1 MFNKKIKIRFIEI
14 IVVTLVVTAF
24 ITYEI
29 SYVSGIDDYISDECW
44 YVSAARNI
52 LRKIFNVTPKFTNE
66 NITIT
71 IEIVSPIDNE
81 QYSNWL
87 YDLKNF
93 VTYGL
98 KGKVLKDESYYVYND
113 QGNYLPAL
121 CVEIPKE
128 NLKFVH
134 LAPHEKQYAVGYCY
148 PNANGVLDYLNLEH
162 PPLVKYVIGLMLYLV
177 GDKPILWRIPSIIL
191 AAAILI
197 LMYLSIRKIIP
208 ETNTAIVLGVIAM
221 LVTIFDITF
230 RSLSMVAMLDIYV
243 AFFTYLTYYL
253 ALNGLMLPAIIT
265 LGLSASSKF
274 NGAFPFLA
282 LIAKAIK
289 DFDLYRIVLFI
300 VLIFMIPITL
310 FLVLS
315 IPLINYL
322 GFETWWANGV
332 IGAISWHLSIKTLGG
347 PPQSAPWE
355 WFLGIN
361 PFPLHLVYDPNTGQ
375 WVADLI
381 ARGNPPLYILT
392 LVLSIF
398 LIPVFKDLPDEG
410 FTYVYTWSTYLFYIV
425 IWFLG
430 ARTQYSF
437 YMVQL
442 VPLMYT
448 LLFMEIWYLMTP
460 LNRVLQV
467 LKAWKELL
475 KSLFNV
481 LSKIPK

>member
-1 MFNKKIKIRFIEI
+1 MFNKKVKIRFIEI

-52 LRKIFNVTPKFTNE
+52 LRKIFNVTPKFTDE

-81 QYSNWL
+81 QYNNWL

-177 GDKPILWRIPSIIL
+177 GDKPILWRIPSILL

-289 DFDLYRIVLFI
+289 DFDLYRIILFI
-300 VLIFMIPITL
+300 ILIFMIPITL

>member
-1 MFNKKIKIRFIEI
+1 MFNKKVKIRFIEI

-81 QYSNWL
+81 QYNNWL

-177 GDKPILWRIPSIIL
+177 GDKPILWRIPSILL

-289 DFDLYRIVLFI
+289 DFDLYRIILFI
-300 VLIFMIPITL
+300 ILIFMIPITL

-332 IGAISWHLSIKTLGG
+332 IGAVSWHLSIKTLGG

>member
-1 MFNKKIKIRFIEI
+1 MSGKKLRFIEI
-14 IVVTLVVTAF
+14 IVVTLVITAF
-24 ITYEI
+24 ITYEV
-29 SYVSGIDDYISDECW
+29 SYANGIDDYISDECW

-52 LRKIFNVTPKFTNE
+52 LRKIFNATPKFTSE
-66 NITIT
+66 NITVT
-71 IEIVSPIDNE
+71 IEIVSPIDSE

-93 VTYGL
+93 VIYGL
-98 KGKVLKDESYYVYND
+98 RGRVLKDESYYVYND

-121 CVEIPKE
+121 CVEISKE

-177 GDKPILWRIPSIIL
+177 GDKPILWRIPSILL

-208 ETNTAIVLGVIAM
+208 EINTAIVLGVIAM

-253 ALNGLMLPAIIT
+253 ALNGSMLPAIVT

-282 LIAKAIK
+282 LIAKTIR
-289 DFDLYRIVLFI
+289 DFDLHRIILFI
-300 VLIFMIPITL
+300 ILIFAIPITL

-315 IPLINYL
+315 IPLINHL
-322 GFETWWANGV
+322 GFETWWTNGV
-332 IGAISWHLSIKTLGG
+332 IGAVNWHLSVKTLGG

-375 WVADLI
+375 WIADLI

-410 FTYVYTWSTYLFYIV
+410 FTYVYTWTTYLFYIL

-442 VPLMYT
+442 VPLIYT

-475 KSLFNV
+475 KSLFSV

>member
-66 NITIT
+66 NIIIT

-81 QYSNWL
+81 QYNDWL

-177 GDKPILWRIPSIIL
+177 GDKPILWRIPSILL

-282 LIAKAIK
+282 LIAKTIK

-300 VLIFMIPITL
+300 ILIFMIPITL

-322 GFETWWANGV
+322 GFETWWTNGV
-332 IGAISWHLSIKTLGG
+332 IGAINWHLSVKTLGG

-398 LIPVFKDLPDEG
+398 LVPVFKDLPDEG
-410 FTYVYTWSTYLFYIV
+410 FTYVYTWSTYLFYIL

-442 VPLMYT
+442 VPLIYT

-475 KSLFNV
+475 KSIFNV

>member
-1 MFNKKIKIRFIEI
+1 MFSKKLRFIEI
-14 IVVTLVVTAF
+14 IVVTLIVTTF
-24 ITYEI
+24 IAYEV
-29 SYVSGIDDYISDECW
+29 SYVNGIDDYISDECW

-52 LRKIFNVTPKFTNE
+52 LRKIFNITPRFTNE
-66 NITIT
+66 NITVT

-81 QYSNWL
+81 QYNNWL

-93 VTYGL
+93 VIYGL

-121 CVEIPKE
+121 CVKIPKE

-177 GDKPILWRIPSIIL
+177 GDKPILWRIPSILL

-208 ETNTAIVLGVIAM
+208 EINTAIVLGVIAM

-282 LIAKAIK
+282 LIAKTIR
-289 DFDLYRIVLFI
+289 DFDLYKIILFI
-300 VLIFMIPITL
+300 ILIFMIPITL

-332 IGAISWHLSIKTLGG
+332 IGAISWHLSVKTLGG

-361 PFPLHLVYDPNTGQ
+361 PFPLHLAYDPNTGQ

-467 LKAWKELL
+467 LKAWKELF